1 METSQMKYC
10 LILSENKVRRKIN
23 KTLNN
28 IFEPVHDKTNKMSS
42 APNEDSDQPGY
53 PPSLISFT
61 VLMDRLGSELPMER
75 TAKTLIRMGECPG

>member
-28 IFEPVHDKTNKMSS
+28 IFEPVHDKTNKMSN

-53 PPSLISFT
+53 PPSLISFH
-61 VLMDRLGSELPMER
+61 
-75 TAKTLIRMGECPG
+75 CPHE